1 MFITFEGIEGSGKST
16 QAKILQ
22 DKIINSP
29 FFSNREILLTREPGG
44 TEVGEAVRK
53 LLLDKNTLFANPLSE
68 YLLYYAARIEHW
80 QQKILPALT
89 RGAIVICDR
98 FFDSSIAYQAFA
110 MNLDFNLAQKLHLE
124 IIGAIVKNSSFSP
137 IPDITILC
145 DLSVADSL
153 SRINGRDEN
162 NRYEEF
168 SIDFHNKVRNGFLQI
183 AEANS
188 KRFHI
193 LDASQNPDKIANKI
207 WQIVMEKL
215 KSN

>member
-29 FFSNREILLTREPGG
+29 FCNNREILLTREPGG
-44 TEVGEAVRK
+44 TEAGETIRK
-53 LLLDKNTLFANPLSE
+53 LLLDKKTVLNPLSE
-68 YLLYYAARIEHW
+68 YLLYYASRIEHW

-89 RGAIVICDR
+89 RGALVICDR

-110 MNLDFNLAQKLHLE
+110 MNLDFDLAQKLHLE
-124 IIGAIVKNSSFSP
+124 IIGAITKNSSFSP

-145 DLSVADSL
+145 DLSVEDSFL
-153 SRINGRDEN
+153 RINCRDEN

-168 SIDFHNKVRNGFLQI
+168 SIDFHNKVRNGFLKI

-188 KRFHI
+188 KRFYT
-193 LDASQNPDKIANKI
+193 LDATQNQDKIADKI
-207 WQIVMEKL
+207 WQIIMERL
-215 KSN
+215 KI

>member
-22 DKIINSP
+22 DKIINSSL
-29 FFSNREILLTREPGG
+29 FKNREILLTREPGG
-44 TEVGEAVRK
+44 TEVGEAIRK
-53 LLLDKNTLFANPLSE
+53 LLLDKNTLLTSPLSE
-68 YLLYYAARIEHW
+68 YLLYYSARIEHW

-89 RGAIVICDR
+89 RGAVVICDR

-110 MNLDFNLAQKLHLE
+110 MNLGFDLAQKLHLE
-124 IIGAIVKNSSFSP
+124 IIGAVSNNSSFSP

-145 DLSVADSL
+145 DLSVADSFL
-153 SRINGRDEN
+153 RINGRSEN

-168 SIDFHNKVRNGFLQI
+168 STDFHNKVRNGFLQI

-188 KRFHI
+188 KRFYI
-193 LDASQNPDKIANKI
+193 LDATQDVNKIARKV